1 MMISNSESRFIIEGC
16 RDDCRADGR
25 SRKDFRLYSSV
36 VGDFALSH
44 GSARIFLATKETHIL
59 VSVKAELVVPASS
72 APSEGAVEVHVDYM
86 QGNTNTR
93 DDELASTLS
102 NLLVPHLVDR
112 KKLCIAPN
120 YFVWK
125 LNIDVFVITSG
136 GGSLIDACSRGIHAA
151 LQQTLLPRLS
161 VVPASEGKGNKPT
174 TQVDA
179 DIKAASRIPGVE
191 NAPVIVTVSLL
202 RHKKTPVM
210 IVDSTEEEE
219 ACSFAR
225 VHVVLDRGSSS
236 SSTTTTSSSPKKIRG
251 PMICALHTAGGGA
264 LPFALVQDVTSF
276 VLEASGSSRV
286 VVSKSL
292 HHMLQDN
299 FSIQQ

>member
-1 MMISNSESRFIIEGC
+1 MISSSESKFIIEGC
-16 RDDCRADGR
+16 RDGCRVDGR

-36 VGDFALSH
+36 VGDFALSN
-44 GSARIFLATKETHIL
+44 GSARIFLATKESHVL

-86 QGNTNTR
+86 QGNTSSR

-112 KKLCIAPN
+112 EKMCVASN

-125 LNIDVFVITSG
+125 LNIDVLIITSG
-136 GGSLIDACSRGIHAA
+136 GGSLIDACSQGIHAA
-151 LQQTLLPRLS
+151 LQQTLLPRLT

-174 TQVDA
+174 IQVDS
-179 DIKAASRIPGVE
+179 DINAAERIPGVE
-191 NAPVIVTVSLL
+191 NSPIIVTVSLL

-210 IVDSTEEEE
+210 IVDATEEEE
-219 ACSFAR
+219 ACAFAR
-225 VHVVLDRGSSS
+225 VHVVLDRGISSLPEKS
-236 SSTTTTSSSPKKIRG
+236 RE

>member
-1 MMISNSESRFIIEGC
+1 MVISSSESKFIIEGC
-16 RDDCRADGR
+16 RDDCRVDGR

-44 GSARIFLATKETHIL
+44 GSARIFLATKETHVL
-59 VSVKAELVVPASS
+59 VSTKAELVVPASS

-86 QGNTNTR
+86 QGNNSSSR
-93 DDELASTLS
+93 DDDLQYTLS

-112 KKLCIAPN
+112 EKLCVAPH

-125 LNIDVFVITSG
+125 LNIDVLVITSG
-136 GGSLIDACSRGIHAA
+136 GGSLIDACSQGIHAA
-151 LQQTLLPRLS
+151 LQQTLLPRLT

-174 TQVDA
+174 VQVDG
-179 DIKAASRIPGVE
+179 DIKAAKCIPGVE
-191 NAPVIVTVSLL
+191 DAPIIVTVSLL

-210 IVDSTEEEE
+210 IVDATEEEE
-219 ACSFAR
+219 ACAFAR
-225 VHVVLDRGSSS
+225 VHIVLDRGKSSS
-236 SSTTTTSSSPKKIRG
+236 SKKSRE

-264 LPFALVQDVTSF
+264 LPFALVQDVASF

>member
-1 MMISNSESRFIIEGC
+1 MVISSSESKFIIEGC
-16 RDDCRADGR
+16 RDGCRVDGR

-36 VGDFALSH
+36 VGDFALSN
-44 GSARIFLATKETHIL
+44 GSARIFLATKETHVL

-86 QGNTNTR
+86 QGNTSSR

-112 KKLCIAPN
+112 GKMCVAPK

-125 LNIDVFVITSG
+125 LNIDVLIITSG
-136 GGSLIDACSRGIHAA
+136 GGSLIDACSQGIHAA
-151 LQQTLLPRLS
+151 LQQTLLPRLT
-161 VVPASEGKGNKPT
+161 VVPATEGKGNKPT
-174 TQVDA
+174 IQVDS
-179 DIKAASRIPGVE
+179 DIKAAERIPGVE

-210 IVDSTEEEE
+210 IVDATEEEE
-219 ACSFAR
+219 ACAFAR
-225 VHVVLDRGSSS
+225 VHVVLDRGI
-236 SSTTTTSSSPKKIRG
+236 SSSPEKSRE

-264 LPFALVQDVTSF
+264 LPFVLVQDVTSF
-276 VLEASGSSRV
+276 VLEVSGSSRV

>member
-1 MMISNSESRFIIEGC
+1 MVISTSESKFIIEGC
-16 RDDCRADGR
+16 RDGCRVDGR

-59 VSVKAELVVPASS
+59 VSIKAELVVPATS
-72 APSEGAVEVHVDYM
+72 APREGAVEVKVDYL
-86 QGNTNTR
+86 QGNNSSSR
-93 DDELASTLS
+93 DDDLESTLS

-112 KKLCIAPN
+112 ETMCIEPN

-125 LNIDVFVITSG
+125 LNIDVLIITSG
-136 GGSLIDACSRGIHAA
+136 GGSLIDACSQGIHAA
-151 LQQTLLPRLS
+151 LQQTLLPRLI

-174 TQVDA
+174 IQVDS
-179 DIKAASRIPGVE
+179 DIKAAEHIPGVE
-191 NAPVIVTVSLL
+191 GAPIIVTVSLL

-210 IVDSTEEEE
+210 IVDATEEEE
-219 ACSFAR
+219 ACAFAR
-225 VHVVLDRGSSS
+225 VHVVLDRGKPSSS
-236 SSTTTTSSSPKKIRG
+236 SKKSRE

-264 LPFALVQDVTSF
+264 LPFALLQDVTSF

-292 HHMLQDN
+292 HNMLQDN

>member
-1 MMISNSESRFIIEGC
+1 MISSSESKFIIEGC
-16 RDDCRADGR
+16 RDGCRVDGR

-36 VGDFALSH
+36 VGDFALSN
-44 GSARIFLATKETHIL
+44 GSARIFLATKESHVL

-86 QGNTNTR
+86 QGNTSSR

-112 KKLCIAPN
+112 EKMCVASN

-125 LNIDVFVITSG
+125 LNIDVLIITSG
-136 GGSLIDACSRGIHAA
+136 GGSLIDACSQGIHAA
-151 LQQTLLPRLS
+151 LQQTLLPRLT

-174 TQVDA
+174 IQVDS
-179 DIKAASRIPGVE
+179 DINAAERIPGVE

-210 IVDSTEEEE
+210 IVDATEEEE
-219 ACSFAR
+219 ACAFAR
-225 VHVVLDRGSSS
+225 VHVVLDRGISSLPEKS
-236 SSTTTTSSSPKKIRG
+236 RE